1 MNKEDRDMAD
11 SATETKIRAALE
23 RAVDI
28 DLHHNRIE
36 VVGGSNIRLEG
47 EVSNIAIKRRALQ
60 IAREI
65 AGGKV
70 EDRLLLRVE
79 RNRVDDELLQA
90 VLHALTSEPVF
101 RDFII
106 RARQSDAK
114 PEERDWIEAE
124 VDGPRVRLY
133 GQAWSLSHRR
143 LAEVLAWWVPGTAD
157 VDNRIRVQPAEQD
170 NDDEISDAVRLV
182 LDKDPSLDAEQI
194 RIITRNG
201 EVYLQGTVT
210 SDVNRRMAD
219 YDCWYIPGVHKVHND
234 LQVRPSRP

>member
-1 MNKEDRDMAD
+1 MAD
-11 SATETKIRAALE
+11 SATAARIKAALE
-23 RAVDI
+23 RAADI
-28 DLHHNRIE
+28 DLHHNRID
-36 VVGGSNIRLEG
+36 VIGGSDIRLEG
-47 EVSNIAIKRRALQ
+47 EVSNIAVKRRALQ
-60 IAREI
+60 IAREL
-65 AGGKV
+65 ANGKV

-79 RNRVDDELLQA
+79 RKRVDSELLQA
-90 VLHALTSEPVF
+90 VLDALTSEPVF
-101 RDFII
+101 RDFVI
-106 RARQSDAK
+106 RPRQGDAP
-114 PEERDWIEAE
+114 PEQRDWIEVD

-170 NDDEISDAVRLV
+170 NDAEISDAVRLV

-194 RIITRNG
+194 RITTRNG

-210 SDVNRRMAD
+210 SDVNRRMVD

-234 LQVRPSRP
+234 LQVRSSRY

>member
-1 MNKEDRDMAD
+1 MAD
-11 SATETKIRAALE
+11 SATEAKIRAALE

-65 AGGKV
+65 ADGKV

-114 PEERDWIEAE
+114 PKERDWIEAE